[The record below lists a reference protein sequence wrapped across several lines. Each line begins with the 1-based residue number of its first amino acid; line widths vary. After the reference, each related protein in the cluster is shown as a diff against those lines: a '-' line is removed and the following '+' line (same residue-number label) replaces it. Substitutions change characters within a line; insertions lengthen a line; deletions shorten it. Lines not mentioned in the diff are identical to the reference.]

1 MSTSMRRSVR
11 GGSALLGLLLIG
23 MLDPG
28 CATIPRGRWGV
39 ADVHIDGTEHL
50 NPEALEVCLATRERG
65 RFRLPLGA
73 LSDPSCGAPP
83 FDGGRTL
90 LDFWSW
96 PWTEWP
102 LFDPSVHARD
112 EDRVERWLRARG
124 YYDGRLIESTVD
136 PVDALRPATRESSEA
151 CPSDSEGCEVRVS
164 LTIEEG
170 EPVLVRRIEIH
181 GLEVIPPELRR
192 NLRDALPFHADDIFD
207 EALFSQAQTAM
218 LRTLANQSYVDAQV
232 FGNAKI
238 DRERHEAYVAFDVRT
253 GLPAVLGRICV
264 FGNGDLPASPILG
277 ATFLEPGH
285 DFSLSSL
292 EEAQRAV
299 YSLGVFSSV
308 EIRHRPVED
317 RVVPEAVEDED
328 GIVEINTETHVPN
341 PEPVIDP
348 DEPPEEAD
356 DTDGDGVPDA
366 APERVEAPS
375 LCSGTYAGSAARV
388 VDIEIH
394 VTPGRL
400 FRLGFGLGW
409 QVGSSLSLTA
419 TNSAVASNNTA
430 SLNQWDVHALFVLED
445 RNLFGQMLR
454 ARFEARPRII
464 FPEQFP
470 SGDPRPGI
478 QLINTYRWPGF
489 LEPRTALIASITYD
503 YGPAPLVRF
512 FRHEL
517 DGRLGLE
524 RTFFLDERNNLYLAG
539 WVRGNFFF
547 PEDDQQVRVNFQR
560 ESTGV
565 LILQGTS
572 YLDLRD
578 DPHNPHEGAFFAV
591 DVQGGGFGGLSTW
604 DYLRVTGEAR
614 GYVPLPAGIV
624 IAARF
629 GIGITEVFSSY
640 GLNPSNVYQLA
651 HLGPFSEQLTGGGA
665 SSNRGFPAGYL
676 GDALLEPIDARPT
689 PQDGIP
695 VTSPVLITGGIRRW
709 EASLELRI
717 PITPDIGVVVF
728 GDAGDVTRS
737 TYFRFNH
744 PQIAIGGGLRFHTF
758 IGTLR
763 LDVGVRPAP
772 LQVIGADER
781 EANEC
786 TGPTASITATCR
798 PHPQFFGDFGIPV
811 DGAIHLTI
819 GEAF

>member
-1 MSTSMRRSVR
+1 MTRVARSLLL
-11 GGSALLGLLLIG
+11 GAAALLAIAAAAS
-23 MLDPG
+23 G

-39 ADVHIDGTEHL
+39 ADVHVAGTEHL
-50 NPEALEVCLATRERG
+50 NAEALEVCLATRERG

-73 LSDPSCGAPP
+73 LSDPACGVPP

-102 LFDPSVHARD
+102 LFDPSVYARD

-124 YYDGRLIESTVD
+124 YYDGRLIESRVD
-136 PVDALRPATRESSEA
+136 PVDALRPASREGSDACASE
-151 CPSDSEGCEVRVS
+151 SEGCEVRVS

-170 EPVLVRRIEIH
+170 EPVRVRRIEIH
-181 GLEVIPPELRR
+181 GLDEIPAELRR
-192 NLRDALPFHADDIFD
+192 RLRDALPFHADDIFD
-207 EALFSQAQTAM
+207 EALFQQAQQAM

-232 FGNAKI
+232 FGNAKV
-238 DRERHEAYVAFDVRT
+238 DQERHEAYVAFDVRT

-264 FGNGDLPASPILG
+264 FGNGELPASPILG

-292 EEAQRAV
+292 EEAQRAI
-299 YSLGVFSSV
+299 YALGVFSSV
-308 EIRHRPVED
+308 EIRHRPVEE
-317 RVVPEAVEDED
+317 RVEPEMVEAED
-328 GIVEINTETHVPN
+328 GTVEINTETHVPN

-348 DEPPEEAD
+348 DEPPEEAE

-366 APERVEAPS
+366 TTERAEAPS
-375 LCSGTYAGSAARV
+375 LCSSTYAGSAERV

-394 VTPGRL
+394 VSPGRL

-430 SLNQWDVHALFVLED
+430 ALNQWDLHALFVLED
-445 RNLFGQMLR
+445 RNLFDQMLR

-464 FPEQFP
+464 FPDQFP

-478 QLINTYRWPGF
+478 QLLSTYRWPGF
-489 LEPRTALIASITYD
+489 LEPRTALIASVTYD

-547 PEDDQQVRVNFQR
+547 PEDDQGVRVDFQR

-591 DVQGGGFGGLSTW
+591 DVQGGGFGGLSSW

-614 GYVPLPAGIV
+614 GYIPLPAGIV

-629 GIGITEVFSSY
+629 GIGFTEVFSSY
-640 GLNPSNVYQLA
+640 GLNPNNVYQLA
-651 HLGPFSEQLTGGGA
+651 HLGPFSEQLTGGGG

-676 GDALLEPIDARPT
+676 GDVRLEPIAERPT
-689 PQDGIP
+689 PDG
-695 VTSPVLITGGIRRW
+695 TASAAPVLITGGIRRW

-717 PITPDIGVVVF
+717 PLTPDIGVVVF

-737 TYFRFNH
+737 SYYRFHH

-763 LDVGVRPAP
+763 LDVGVRPDV
-772 LQVIGADER
+772 LQVIGVPDER
-781 EANEC
+781 VSTIC
-786 TGPTASITATCR
+786 PSQTAGITTTCR